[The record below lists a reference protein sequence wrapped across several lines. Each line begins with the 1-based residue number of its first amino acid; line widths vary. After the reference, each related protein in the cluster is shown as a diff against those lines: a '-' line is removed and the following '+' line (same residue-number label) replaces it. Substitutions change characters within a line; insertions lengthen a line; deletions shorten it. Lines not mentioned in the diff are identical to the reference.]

1 MESYSKFK
9 LPPGAGVTQNLPST
23 SDGIVSK
30 RDNLGPFAKM
40 LLDST
45 DVAFRCKGILIWV
58 GEQSIDLTMITD
70 PESMSPTLKVTP
82 KAEST
87 GPTQK
92 LASWNERA
100 RNLNKPV
107 TSSLP
112 SSAQLSLVIPTK
124 TIPPDTPYKPSTKSG
139 GDKLTSIRLKDQ
151 KEEADAAL
159 VKLQDLLHE
168 IFEAEDQ
175 LEPGSDGPNAIFS
188 VAESLEVSGFIL
200 SSNVHGHIQKA
211 IRKVVGFN
219 RVQDIPSDYMNRIQK
234 LCEKPIVAAQ
244 SPNFKLDDP
253 SNESEAQDWLKKLDD
268 MQNALLAIA
277 TLLLTM
283 SGRQSERDLCP
294 EDLVEAIPTVLNQV
308 FDNCIISAAESRS
321 GGKDANY
328 FEFFSAQK
336 GVIGGLIH
344 QSRKVLSLFADFL
357 ALVDVTEGTITA
369 TEFLAAK
376 LIFVENAH
384 TDKDSA
390 IGFQRYESVRR
401 GAMDVLAKIFSKY
414 PDQRPFILDEILV
427 SLEKL
432 PSTRQSARQFKLAD
446 GKSIQLLTALVMQLV
461 QTTALDTPLSRSA
474 RMKRR
479 LSASAGDDNDESM
492 EEAKPEAREG
502 EDEDEEEA
510 PLERLATKVN
520 RLYDNAVRSAQYIVK
535 FIVQRAMTSTKTGD
549 QPFRNILD
557 LFTEDLLC
565 VIGSTNWP
573 AAELLL
579 RIMASQMVGIADL
592 DKSPAIAKSMA
603 LELLGWMGSGISDL
617 IVTAQHLLPTMEE
630 SDGDLTDS
638 LRQLF
643 DEYSARS
650 LHLQDLIVPEGP
662 YRMTLEYFLQDKN
675 TDASAQ
681 GFYLT
686 HWAKTACSVYYNP
699 EDKEKIAYDDVT
711 DNLVGLF
718 NKLFSDPLWL
728 ETHRCVLSE

>member
-1 MESYSKFK
+1 M
-9 LPPGAGVTQNLPST
+9 A
-23 SDGIVSK
+23 
-30 RDNLGPFAKM
+30 
-40 LLDST
+40 
-45 DVAFRCKGILIWV
+45 
-58 GEQSIDLTMITD
+58 D
-70 PESMSPTLKVTP
+70 PESTAPTLKVTP
-82 KAEST
+82 KAESI
-87 GPTQK
+87 GPPQK

-100 RNLNKPV
+100 RNLNKSM
-107 TSSLP
+107 TP
-112 SSAQLSLVIPTK
+112 SIPSHAQLSVVIPTK
-124 TIPPDTPYKPSTKSG
+124 TIPPDTPHKPGAKSG

-159 VKLQDLLHE
+159 MKLQDLLHE

-188 VAESLEVSGFIL
+188 VAQSLEVSGFIL
-200 SSNVHGHIQKA
+200 SSDVHGHIQKA

-219 RVQDIPSDYMNRIQK
+219 RLQDIPSDYINRIQK

-244 SPNFKLDDP
+244 SPDLKLDHP
-253 SNESEAQDWLKKLDD
+253 SNESGAQHWLKKLGD

-294 EDLVEAIPTVLNQV
+294 EDLVEAIPNVLNQV

-357 ALVDVTEGTITA
+357 TRVDVTEGTITA
-369 TEFLAAK
+369 TEFFAAK

-461 QTTALDTPLSRSA
+461 QTTALDTPVSRSA

-479 LSASAGDDNDESM
+479 PPASAGDDNDESM
-492 EEAKPEAREG
+492 EDAKSEADEG
-502 EDEDEEEA
+502 EDEDEKEA
-510 PLERLATKVN
+510 SLERLATKVN

-557 LFTEDLLC
+557 LFTEDLLG
-565 VIGSTNWP
+565 VIGSTDWP

-592 DKSPAIAKSMA
+592 DKSPATAKSMA

-617 IVTAQHLLPTMEE
+617 IVTAQHLLPAMEE
-630 SDGDLTDS
+630 FDGDLTDS

-650 LHLQDLIVPEGP
+650 LHPQDLIVPEGP

-675 TDASAQ
+675 VDASAR

-686 HWAKTACSVYYNP
+686 HWAKTACSVYYNS
-699 EDKEKIAYDDVT
+699 EDKEEIGYDNVT
-711 DNLVGLF
+711 ESLVGLF

-728 ETHRCVLSE
+728 ETNRCVLYEQGWIDMALIFVSTGISARSRTPTVDSPTS

>member
-1 MESYSKFK
+1 M
-9 LPPGAGVTQNLPST
+9 
-23 SDGIVSK
+23 
-30 RDNLGPFAKM
+30 
-40 LLDST
+40 
-45 DVAFRCKGILIWV
+45 
-58 GEQSIDLTMITD
+58 TD
-70 PESMSPTLKVTP
+70 PELTTPTPKVTP
-82 KAEST
+82 KAESN
-87 GPTQK
+87 GLPQK

-100 RNLNKPV
+100 RNLNKSM
-107 TSSLP
+107 TP
-112 SSAQLSLVIPTK
+112 SIPSHAQLSVVIPTK
-124 TIPPDTPYKPSTKSG
+124 TIPPDTNKPGAKSG

-188 VAESLEVSGFIL
+188 LAQSLEVSGFIL
-200 SSNVHGHIQKA
+200 SSDIHGYIQKA

-219 RVQDIPSDYMNRIQK
+219 RLQDIPSDYMNRVQK

-244 SPNFKLDDP
+244 SADLKLDDP

-268 MQNALLAIA
+268 MQNALLTIA

-294 EDLVEAIPTVLNQV
+294 EDLVEAIPNVLNQV
-308 FDNCIISAAESRS
+308 FDNCIIPAAESRS
-321 GGKDANY
+321 GGKEANY
-328 FEFFSAQK
+328 FGFFSAQK

-344 QSRKVLSLFADFL
+344 QSRKVLSIFADFL
-357 ALVDVTEGTITA
+357 ARVDVSEGTITA
-369 TEFLAAK
+369 TEFFAAK

-390 IGFQRYESVRR
+390 IGFQKYESVRR

-446 GKSIQLLTALVMQLV
+446 GKSIQLLTALVLQLV
-461 QTTALDTPLSRSA
+461 QTTALDTPVSRSA

-479 LSASAGDDNDESM
+479 LSFSVGNDNDKSM
-492 EEAKPEAREG
+492 EEAKPEAQDEG

-510 PLERLATKVN
+510 SLERLATKVN

-557 LFTEDLLC
+557 LFTEDLLG
-565 VIGSTNWP
+565 VIGSTDWP

-617 IVTAQHLLPTMEE
+617 IVTAQHLLPAMEE
-630 SDGDLTDS
+630 FDGDLTDS

-650 LHLQDLIVPEGP
+650 LHPQDLIVPEGP

-675 TDASAQ
+675 TDASAR
-681 GFYLT
+681 GFFLT
-686 HWAKTACSVYYNP
+686 YWAKTACSVYYNS
-699 EDKEKIAYDDVT
+699 EDKEEIAYADVT
-711 DNLVGLF
+711 DSLVVLF

-728 ETHRCVLSE
+728 ETHRCVLYE

>member
-1 MESYSKFK
+1 M
-9 LPPGAGVTQNLPST
+9 
-23 SDGIVSK
+23 
-30 RDNLGPFAKM
+30 
-40 LLDST
+40 
-45 DVAFRCKGILIWV
+45 
-58 GEQSIDLTMITD
+58 TD
-70 PESMSPTLKVTP
+70 PESTTPTPKVTP

-87 GPTQK
+87 GAPQK

-100 RNLNKPV
+100 RNLNKS
-107 TSSLP
+107 TTP
-112 SSAQLSLVIPTK
+112 SVPSHAQLSVVIPTK
-124 TIPPDTPYKPSTKSG
+124 TIPPDTHRPGAKSG
-139 GDKLTSIRLKDQ
+139 GDSLTSIRLKDQ
-151 KEEADAAL
+151 KEEADTAL

-175 LEPGSDGPNAIFS
+175 LEPVSDGPNAIFS
-188 VAESLEVSGFIL
+188 FAQSLEVSGFIL
-200 SSNVHGHIQKA
+200 SSDIHGHIQKA
-211 IRKVVGFN
+211 IRRVFGFN
-219 RVQDIPSDYMNRIQK
+219 RLQDIPSDYMNRVQK

-244 SPNFKLDDP
+244 SPDLKLDDP
-253 SNESEAQDWLKKLDD
+253 SNESEVQDWLKKLDD

-283 SGRQSERDLCP
+283 SSRQSERYLCP
-294 EDLVEAIPTVLNQV
+294 EDLVEAIPNVLNQV
-308 FDNCIISAAESRS
+308 FDNCIIPAAESRS
-321 GGKDANY
+321 GGKEANY
-328 FEFFSAQK
+328 FGFFSAQK
-336 GVIGGLIH
+336 GVIGGLIY

-357 ALVDVTEGTITA
+357 ARIDVSEGTITA
-369 TEFLAAK
+369 TEFFAAK

-390 IGFQRYESVRR
+390 IGFQKYESVRR

-461 QTTALDTPLSRSA
+461 QTTALDTPVSRSA

-479 LSASAGDDNDESM
+479 LSASADDGNDESM
-492 EEAKPEAREG
+492 EEAKPEAQDEG
-502 EDEDEEEA
+502 EGEKEEEA
-510 PLERLATKVN
+510 SLERLATKVN
-520 RLYDNAVRSAQYIVK
+520 HLYDNAVRSAQYIVK

-557 LFTEDLLC
+557 LFTEDLLG
-565 VIGSTNWP
+565 VIGSTDWP

-617 IVTAQHLLPTMEE
+617 IVTAQHLLPAMEE
-630 SDGDLTDS
+630 FDGDITDS

-650 LHLQDLIVPEGP
+650 LHPQDLIVPEGP

-675 TDASAQ
+675 TDASAR
-681 GFYLT
+681 GFYLI
-686 HWAKTACSVYYNP
+686 HWAKTACSIYYNS
-699 EDKEKIAYDDVT
+699 EDKEEIAYDDVT
-711 DNLVGLF
+711 DSLVVLF

-728 ETHRCVLSE
+728 ETHRCVLYEQGWS

>member
-1 MESYSKFK
+1 M
-9 LPPGAGVTQNLPST
+9 
-23 SDGIVSK
+23 
-30 RDNLGPFAKM
+30 
-40 LLDST
+40 
-45 DVAFRCKGILIWV
+45 
-58 GEQSIDLTMITD
+58 TD
-70 PESMSPTLKVTP
+70 PTTSTPTP

-87 GPTQK
+87 GPSQK

-100 RNLNKPV
+100 RSLNKSV
-107 TSSLP
+107 TPSLP
-112 SSAQLSLVIPTK
+112 SHAQLSVVVPTK
-124 TIPPDTPYKPSTKSG
+124 TIPPNTNKHGAKSG
-139 GDKLTSIRLKDQ
+139 GDKLTTVRLKDQ

-188 VAESLEVSGFIL
+188 VAQSLEVGGFIL
-200 SSNVHGHIQKA
+200 SSDIHSHIQKA
-211 IRKVVGFN
+211 IRKVASFN
-219 RVQDIPSDYMNRIQK
+219 RLQDIPSDYMNRIQK

-244 SPNFKLDDP
+244 SPDLKLDDP
-253 SNESEAQDWLKKLDD
+253 SNESEAQDWLRKLDD
-268 MQNALLAIA
+268 IQNALLATA

-283 SGRQSERDLCP
+283 SGRQTERDLCP
-294 EDLVEAIPTVLNQV
+294 EDLVEAIPNVLNQT
-308 FDNCIISAAESRS
+308 FDNCIIPAVESRS
-321 GGKDANY
+321 GGKEANY
-328 FEFFSAQK
+328 FGFFSAQK

-344 QSRKVLSLFADFL
+344 QCRKVLSLFADFL
-357 ALVDVTEGTITA
+357 ARIDVSEGTITA
-369 TEFLAAK
+369 TEFFAAK

-390 IGFQRYESVRR
+390 IGFQKYESVRR

-446 GKSIQLLTALVMQLV
+446 GKNIQLLTALVMQLV
-461 QTTALDTPLSRSA
+461 QTTALDTPGSRST

-479 LSASAGDDNDESM
+479 LPTSTEGNDDETI
-492 EEAKPEAREG
+492 EEVKPENQDEG
-502 EDEDEEEA
+502 DEDDEQEA
-510 PLERLATKVN
+510 SLERLATKVN

-557 LFTEDLLC
+557 LFTEDLIG
-565 VIGSTNWP
+565 VIGSTDWP

-592 DKSPAIAKSMA
+592 DKSPATAKSMA

-617 IVTAQHLLPTMEE
+617 IVTAQHLLPAMEE
-630 SDGDLTDS
+630 YDGDLTDS

-643 DEYSARS
+643 DEYSSRS
-650 LHLQDLIVPEGP
+650 LHFQDLIVPEGP

-675 TDASAQ
+675 ADASAR

-686 HWAKTACSVYYNP
+686 NWAKTACSVYYNS
-699 EDKEKIAYDDVT
+699 EDTEEIAYDDVT
-711 DNLVGLF
+711 ESLVVLF
-718 NKLFSDPLWL
+718 TKLFSDPLWL
-728 ETHRCVLSE
+728 ETHRCVLHELAGVNMALTSVSTDISASSRMLTVDSPTS